1 MQFRRATTQ
10 DIAALSQLVNR
21 AYRPA
26 PEHAGWTHE
35 NGLVSG
41 ERINHAQLAS
51 LLTQPNGQVLLGCHG
66 QQIVACVH
74 IENAGNYGYVGMLA
88 VDPTCQTGGLG
99 KAMLAHAEQQ
109 LQAQYNVGRS
119 RMTVLTSR
127 PELRAFY
134 LRRGYTPTGERLP
147 FPLEAGVGELLR
159 ADLELEVLEK
169 QLGQIEQFTTPEKQA
184 E

>member
-1 MQFRRATTQ
+1 MQFRRADAT
-10 DIAALSQLVNR
+10 DIAALNTLVNR

-41 ERINHAQLAS
+41 QRITPAQLAS
-51 LLTQPNGQVLLGCHG
+51 LLAQPNGQVLLGCQQG
-66 QQIVACVH
+66 QIVACVH
-74 IENAGNYGYVGMLA
+74 IENGGDYGYVGMLA
-88 VDPTCQTGGLG
+88 VDPGCQTGGLG

-109 LQAQYNVGRS
+109 LQAQYKVGRS

-134 LRRGYTPTGERLP
+134 LRRGYAPTGERLP
-147 FPLEAGVGELLR
+147 FPLEAGVGQLLQ
-159 ADLELEVLEK
+159 DGLELEVLEK
-169 QLGQIEQFTTPEKQA
+169 HLA
-184 E
+184 D